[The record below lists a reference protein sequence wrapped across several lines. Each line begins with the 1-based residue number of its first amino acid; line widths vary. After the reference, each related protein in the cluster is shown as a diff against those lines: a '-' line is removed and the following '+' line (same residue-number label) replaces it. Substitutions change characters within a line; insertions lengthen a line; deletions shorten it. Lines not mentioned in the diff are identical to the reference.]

1 MMQPGYYFHPRKD
14 PRSPGYPQLDITIR
28 DRPTRGYFDTEKV
41 QVSVVG
47 TAGAI
52 EVQTICHPWPWQ
64 VKHRVAAGRVIMT
77 GRDEEIVEA
86 FTFGGDLSVESQ
98 ADRTLCTIQSAA
110 PILEPL
116 SDTSTQ
122 FVETIPSRL
131 CAEVEALLAQ
141 RQAKWAGSPAGFQKR
156 LGAIEPM
163 QLYAACVKTLME
175 RLNQFPSMRM
185 DRAGAFMRFLRAER
199 DCLAEEGIKLSGTST
214 LEELLSES
222 PHQVS

>member
-1 MMQPGYYFHPRKD
+1 MQPGYYFHPRKD

-28 DRPTRGYFDTEKV
+28 DRPTGGYFDTEKV

-64 VKHRVAAGRVIMT
+64 GKHRIVAGRVIMT

-110 PILEPL
+110 PILDPM
-116 SDTSTQ
+116 SDTSIQ

-141 RQAKWAGSPAGFQKR
+141 CQAKWAHNPQGFHRRQ
-156 LGAIEPM
+156 GAIDPM
-163 QLYAACVKTLME
+163 QLYAACIQALAE
-175 RLNQFPSMRM
+175 RFEQFPSI
-185 DRAGAFMRFLRAER
+185 RASWSGVFIRFLHTETVH
-199 DCLAEEGIKLSGTST
+199 LAEEGMELSDISA

-222 PHQVS
+222 PH